1 MKPEQ
6 KINVLSLYQPFLS
19 ILQHALF
26 FDPDTFVKSSH
37 YVFSKKFLVA
47 CKLSKRIVADP
58 SLSLG
63 QIYGYLG
70 KQTRKPNSCTYIC
83 VVGVARNYSFFSYFD
98 SNIDYES
105 NICLNWIY

>member
-1 MKPEQ
+1 MKPAQ

-83 VVGVARNYSFFSYFD
+83 VVGVARNYSFLSYFD